1 VTKRGRYIVLLV
13 TATVAVAALGASA
26 AVAATGDAARAW
38 GIQLALPDGWSK
50 VAPASDSRTDPRTM
64 LVIGTDGVRATQ
76 SDCQVSS
83 YRVPA
88 DGAAVVVIGWK
99 TSIGVSFPPLSAMKL
114 RAATPDDLDALYDIA
129 SRLCNESQFQ
139 HALPIALHLE
149 THAQS
154 PRHGFIAATCLQ
166 RLNQPELAAPMYALC
181 LVGNPRHVAAMFRLG
196 ECLAATGREEEAVQA
211 FEATIDLGRAD
222 AAFVELQELARR
234 RIDQLAARRIRN

>member
-1 VTKRGRYIVLLV
+1 MESAVLPHASLHSHPHPHPDPQI
-13 TATVAVAALGASA
+13 AALVQSLGAGLIDIA
-26 AVAATGDAARAW
+26 E
-38 GIQLALPDGWSK
+38 Q
-50 VAPASDSRTDPRTM
+50 
-64 LVIGTDGVRATQ
+64 
-76 SDCQVSS
+76 
-83 YRVPA
+83 
-88 DGAAVVVIGWK
+88 
-99 TSIGVSFPPLSAMKL
+99 L
-114 RAATPDDLDALYDIA
+114 RAAAPAERGQVVTDAVQPLSPQRCDALYDIA
-129 SRLCNESQFQ
+129 SRLCNEGQFQ